1 MGVRP
6 PQVSRTPLG
15 GRTEEINGRKDTRPA
30 DDMDAD
36 PQAYAKRLQA
46 EYDDEAPEPPADV
59 VVPDV
64 FWYIHFKAFAFLR
77 AGPDEYRKHDALQRP
92 PANLP
97 ATRLDAIKRGCE
109 QILQFRGLSPDRP
122 LEGIGVD
129 GFYALLRLFHFALD
143 QQAAFGTGA
152 IGSLLD
158 QMKMKHV
165 VDGRELTLYNLVTVK
180 LPSEQ
185 RADRVPCPYCG
196 ELLRTA
202 FAKQCRSCG
211 MDWHDPA
218 NAVNRKAS
226 SRS

>member
-1 MGVRP
+1 MHED
-6 PQVSRTPLG
+6 S
-15 GRTEEINGRKDTRPA
+15 E
-30 DDMDAD
+30 
-36 PQAYAKRLQA
+36 AYAERLQA
-46 EYDDEAPEPPADV
+46 AYQDEVSPPPTNVA
-59 VVPDV
+59 VPDV
-64 FWYIHFKAFAFLR
+64 FWYVHFKSFAFLR
-77 AGPDEYRKHDALQRP
+77 TGSDEYRRHDALQQP
-92 PANLP
+92 PENLP
-97 ATRLDAIKRGCE
+97 ATRLHAIEQGCG
-109 QILQFRGLSPDRP
+109 QILQFQGLSPDRP

-143 QQAAFGTGA
+143 EQAAFGTGA
-152 IGSLLD
+152 IGSILD

-165 VDGRELTLYNLVTVK
+165 VDGRELTLYNLVTVR

-218 NAVNRKAS
+218 NVVNRKAS